1 MIFFELQGRLG
12 NQISQIVF
20 LSLMKKEFGEISY
33 LIDRNADSYNLDLFE
48 VDFRKE
54 LNPLSTISTFLI
66 KMRNKIIPYKKL
78 NMESCLDE
86 YMTSIEYINS
96 NLSGYFQTGKYYLKH
111 KVWVSLLLKINQ
123 KYKAEFDTKYGQ
135 VFRDNKILT
144 IHVRRGDYSTT
155 IFSEINSNGLLPF
168 SWFESVFR
176 SIPRAKYDKIYIV
189 SDCVDDL
196 LIDSFFLNIGA
207 SFEVNT
213 VEVDFQ
219 LIMNSDIAIISNS
232 SFAWWASFLNPKVDK
247 KIYAPY
253 NWVGYNAGLEYPKG
267 IMIEDFVWVK

>member
-1 MIFFELQGRLG
+1 MIFFDLQGRLG
-12 NQISQIVF
+12 NQIFQIVF
-20 LSLMKKEFGEISY
+20 LSLMKKEFGETSF
-33 LIDRNADSYNLDLFE
+33 LIERNSDDYNLDLFE
-48 VDFRKE
+48 VDFRRE
-54 LNPLSTISTFLI
+54 LNPVNTISTFLI
-66 KMRNKIIPYKKL
+66 KMRNMMVPYKKL

-86 YMTSIEYINS
+86 YMPSKEYINS
-96 NLSGYFQTGKYYLKH
+96 NLSGYFQTGNYYLKQ

-123 KYKAEFDTKYGQ
+123 KYKAEFDSKYGQ
-135 VFRDNKILT
+135 VFRDNQILT
-144 IHVRRGDYSTT
+144 IHVRRGDYATT
-155 IFSEINSNGLLPF
+155 IFSEINSSGLLPF

-176 SIPRAKYDKIYIV
+176 SIPTIKYDKIFIV
-189 SDCVDDL
+189 SDCVDEL

-207 SFEVNT
+207 SFEVNS

-253 NWVGYNAGLEYPKG
+253 NWVGYNAGIEYPKG